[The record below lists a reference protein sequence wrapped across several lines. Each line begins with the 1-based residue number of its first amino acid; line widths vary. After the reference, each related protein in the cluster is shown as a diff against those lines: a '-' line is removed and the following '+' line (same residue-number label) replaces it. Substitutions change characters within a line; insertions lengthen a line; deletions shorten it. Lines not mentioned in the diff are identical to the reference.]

1 MQILK
6 GITRAS
12 LQDTDFNATNMS
24 NTLVLD
30 MIQRATWFP
39 QLLQNTDILAADR
52 QLMPP
57 LQTIDALASG
67 FYLQAQE
74 FWELGILT
82 IQHILVG
89 KLTESLIDTVSGL
102 VISLR
107 QAERANMARIRLF
120 SGINAHLFDRN
131 NSVMSQTNLSTT
143 QRQIGIQQL
152 TSGQSFA
159 NVQDNL
165 IGANAFLNLQPS
177 QRRAMLTSAQITNN
191 LQLEINMKK
200 KQSTQQSQISWAL
213 TGLFNIATQPQLN
226 QHNSISPDPSLIRQ
240 QQIVPTLPKIQNIQQ
255 QGFDSERNQTQRQ
268 NTIARS
274 SLTVMKIDM
283 ESEKNDINPPP
294 LEAKINQASF
304 IKQEATEPRN
314 HTFLSLSVNRVL
326 VNTIL
331 DLDMDRMMNR

>member
-12 LQDTDFNATNMS
+12 LQDTDFYATNMS

-57 LQTIDALASG
+57 LQMIDTLASG

-82 IQHILVG
+82 IQHILEG
-89 KLTESLIDTVSGL
+89 KLTESLIDTVSEL
-102 VISLR
+102 VISLI
-107 QAERANMARIRLF
+107 QAERANMTRIRLF
-120 SGINAHLFDRN
+120 SGKSAHLFDRN
-131 NSVMSQTNLSTT
+131 YSVMSQANLATT

-165 IGANAFLNLQPS
+165 IG
-177 QRRAMLTSAQITNN
+177 
-191 LQLEINMKK
+191 
-200 KQSTQQSQISWAL
+200 
-213 TGLFNIATQPQLN
+213 
-226 QHNSISPDPSLIRQ
+226 
-240 QQIVPTLPKIQNIQQ
+240 Q

-268 NTIARS
+268 NTIARNS
-274 SLTVMKIDM
+274 ITVMKIDM
-283 ESEKNDINPPP
+283 ESEKNDVNPPP
-294 LEAKINQASF
+294 LEAKINHASF